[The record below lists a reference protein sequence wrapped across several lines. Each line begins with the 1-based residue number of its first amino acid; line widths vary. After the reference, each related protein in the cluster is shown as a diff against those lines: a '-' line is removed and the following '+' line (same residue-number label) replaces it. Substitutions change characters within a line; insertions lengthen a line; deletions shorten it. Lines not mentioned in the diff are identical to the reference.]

1 MNSGDNQQ
9 EGGTMEMNPTAVD
22 MHSNEEKLYLV
33 SKGEWLWSLDCYI
46 TDFAVEPSKDV
57 PVDTGSCV
65 LTFDFSAPANPAK
78 RSRMESRFA
87 RFAQRQES
95 LKRQAEEKKGSDD
108 NGKKVE
114 MEDASAPV
122 PTKDENEKRD
132 MSEAKQKEGEPSL
145 FPQIAPVE
153 QNEVK
158 EEEIPVTVNPVEV
171 LPTVSPI
178 PAKSTE
184 TAVSPIP
191 VKSTETSPPQ
201 SNLSEVT
208 TPLLHRSLPSDLPT
222 PVSDSPLPVSKDA
235 IDLKERE
242 LSSSPDSF
250 LGGDTTVIQPSS
262 LAHIRQLHTANRRQS
277 ILFDQSHARP
287 QPIEPLKPEAIKT
300 PEGVQTPSQVLM
312 GTAAVT
318 LPTALLQRLK
328 TDVVK
333 YTEADLLIERKRV
346 ALESK
351 RESEE
356 ALAVMEDMLKKEKE
370 KIVAAR
376 VWGDD

>member
-1 MNSGDNQQ
+1 
-9 EGGTMEMNPTAVD
+9 
-22 MHSNEEKLYLV
+22 
-33 SKGEWLWSLDCYI
+33 
-46 TDFAVEPSKDV
+46 
-57 PVDTGSCV
+57 
-65 LTFDFSAPANPAK
+65 
-78 RSRMESRFA
+78 MESRFA

-114 MEDASAPV
+114 MEDASVPV
-122 PTKDENEKRD
+122 PTMDENEKR
-132 MSEAKQKEGEPSL
+132 SVCEEKQNEGEPAL
-145 FPQIAPVE
+145 PPQIAPME
-153 QNEVK
+153 QNKVK

-184 TAVSPIP
+184 IVPSPIPAKSTEIVPSPIPAKSTEIVPSPIPVKSTEIVPSPIP

-201 SNLSEVT
+201 SNLPEAT

-242 LSSSPDSF
+242 LSNSPDSF

-300 PEGVQTPSQVLM
+300 PEGMQTPSQVLM

-376 VWGDD
+376 VWGEE

>member
-1 MNSGDNQQ
+1 
-9 EGGTMEMNPTAVD
+9 
-22 MHSNEEKLYLV
+22 
-33 SKGEWLWSLDCYI
+33 
-46 TDFAVEPSKDV
+46 
-57 PVDTGSCV
+57 
-65 LTFDFSAPANPAK
+65 
-78 RSRMESRFA
+78 MESRFA

-114 MEDASAPV
+114 MEDASVPV
-122 PTKDENEKRD
+122 PTMDENEKR
-132 MSEAKQKEGEPSL
+132 SVCEEKQNEGEPAL
-145 FPQIAPVE
+145 PPQIAPME
-153 QNEVK
+153 QNKVK
-158 EEEIPVTVNPVEV
+158 EEEIHVTVNPVEV

-184 TAVSPIP
+184 IVPSPIPAKSTEIVPSPIPVKSTEIVPSPIP

-201 SNLSEVT
+201 SNLPEAT

-242 LSSSPDSF
+242 LSNSPDSF

-300 PEGVQTPSQVLM
+300 PEGMQTPSQVLM

-376 VWGDD
+376 VWGEE

>member
-1 MNSGDNQQ
+1 
-9 EGGTMEMNPTAVD
+9 
-22 MHSNEEKLYLV
+22 
-33 SKGEWLWSLDCYI
+33 
-46 TDFAVEPSKDV
+46 
-57 PVDTGSCV
+57 
-65 LTFDFSAPANPAK
+65 
-78 RSRMESRFA
+78 MESRFA

-108 NGKKVE
+108 NGKIVE
-114 MEDASAPV
+114 MEDASVPV
-122 PTKDENEKRD
+122 PTMDENEKR
-132 MSEAKQKEGEPSL
+132 SVCEEKQNEGEPAL
-145 FPQIAPVE
+145 PPQIAPME
-153 QNEVK
+153 QNKVK
-158 EEEIPVTVNPVEV
+158 EEEIHVTVNPVEV

-178 PAKSTE
+178 PVKSTEIVPSPIPAKSTE
-184 TAVSPIP
+184 IVPSPIPAKSTEIVPSPIPVKSTEIVPSPIP

-201 SNLSEVT
+201 SNLPEAT

-242 LSSSPDSF
+242 LSNSPDSF

-300 PEGVQTPSQVLM
+300 PEGMQTPSQVLM

-376 VWGDD
+376 VWGEE

>member
-1 MNSGDNQQ
+1 
-9 EGGTMEMNPTAVD
+9 
-22 MHSNEEKLYLV
+22 
-33 SKGEWLWSLDCYI
+33 
-46 TDFAVEPSKDV
+46 
-57 PVDTGSCV
+57 
-65 LTFDFSAPANPAK
+65 
-78 RSRMESRFA
+78 MESRFA

-114 MEDASAPV
+114 MEDASVPV
-122 PTKDENEKRD
+122 PTMDENEKR
-132 MSEAKQKEGEPSL
+132 SVCEEKQNEGEPAL
-145 FPQIAPVE
+145 PPQIAPME
-153 QNEVK
+153 QNKVK

-184 TAVSPIP
+184 IVPSPIPEKSTETAPSPIP
-191 VKSTETSPPQ
+191 VKSTEIAPSPFPAKSTVTSPPH
-201 SNLSEVT
+201 STFPEVT

-300 PEGVQTPSQVLM
+300 PEGMQTPSQVLM

-376 VWGDD
+376 VWGEE

>member
-1 MNSGDNQQ
+1 
-9 EGGTMEMNPTAVD
+9 
-22 MHSNEEKLYLV
+22 
-33 SKGEWLWSLDCYI
+33 
-46 TDFAVEPSKDV
+46 
-57 PVDTGSCV
+57 
-65 LTFDFSAPANPAK
+65 
-78 RSRMESRFA
+78 MESRFA

-114 MEDASAPV
+114 MEDASVPV
-122 PTKDENEKRD
+122 PTMDENEKR
-132 MSEAKQKEGEPSL
+132 SVCEEKQNEGEPAL
-145 FPQIAPVE
+145 PLQIAPME

-158 EEEIPVTVNPVEV
+158 EEEIPVTVNSVEV
-171 LPTVSPI
+171 PPTVSPI
-178 PAKSTE
+178 PVKSTEIAPSPIPVKSTEIAPSPIPVKSTE

-191 VKSTETSPPQ
+191 AKSTETSPPQ
-201 SNLSEVT
+201 SNLPEVT

-235 IDLKERE
+235 ADLKERE

-300 PEGVQTPSQVLM
+300 PEGMQTPSQVLM

-376 VWGDD
+376 VWGEE

>member
-1 MNSGDNQQ
+1 
-9 EGGTMEMNPTAVD
+9 
-22 MHSNEEKLYLV
+22 
-33 SKGEWLWSLDCYI
+33 
-46 TDFAVEPSKDV
+46 
-57 PVDTGSCV
+57 
-65 LTFDFSAPANPAK
+65 
-78 RSRMESRFA
+78 MESRFA

-114 MEDASAPV
+114 MEDASVPV
-122 PTKDENEKRD
+122 PTMDENEKRNV
-132 MSEAKQKEGEPSL
+132 SEEKQKEGEPAL
-145 FPQIAPVE
+145 PPQIAPVE
-153 QNEVK
+153 QNKVK
-158 EEEIPVTVNPVEV
+158 EEEIPVTVNSVEGPPTISPIPVKSTEIAPSPIPV
-171 LPTVSPI
+171 KSTEIAPSPIPVKSTETAVSPI

-184 TAVSPIP
+184 T
-191 VKSTETSPPQ
+191 SPPQ
-201 SNLSEVT
+201 SDLPEVT

-222 PVSDSPLPVSKDA
+222 PVSDSPLPSSKDA
-235 IDLKERE
+235 ADLKERE

-277 ILFDQSHARP
+277 ILFDQSHAHP
-287 QPIEPLKPEAIKT
+287 QLVESLKPESIKM

-351 RESEE
+351 KESEE

-376 VWGDD
+376 VWGEE

>member
-1 MNSGDNQQ
+1 
-9 EGGTMEMNPTAVD
+9 
-22 MHSNEEKLYLV
+22 
-33 SKGEWLWSLDCYI
+33 
-46 TDFAVEPSKDV
+46 
-57 PVDTGSCV
+57 
-65 LTFDFSAPANPAK
+65 
-78 RSRMESRFA
+78 MESRFA

-114 MEDASAPV
+114 MEDASVPV
-122 PTKDENEKRD
+122 PTMDENEKR
-132 MSEAKQKEGEPSL
+132 SVCEEKQNEGEPARP
-145 FPQIAPVE
+145 PQIAPLE
-153 QNEVK
+153 QNKVK
-158 EEEIPVTVNPVEV
+158 EEEIPVTVNSVEV
-171 LPTVSPI
+171 PPTVSPIPVKSTEIAPSPIPVKSTEITPSPIPAKSTEITPSPIPVKSTEIAVSPI

-184 TAVSPIP
+184 A
-191 VKSTETSPPQ
+191 SPPQ
-201 SNLSEVT
+201 SNLPEVT
-208 TPLLHRSLPSDLPT
+208 TPLLHRSLPSYLPT

-287 QPIEPLKPEAIKT
+287 QPIEPLKPESIRM
-300 PEGVQTPSQVLM
+300 PEGVQTPSQILM

-376 VWGDD
+376 VWGEE

>member
-1 MNSGDNQQ
+1 
-9 EGGTMEMNPTAVD
+9 
-22 MHSNEEKLYLV
+22 
-33 SKGEWLWSLDCYI
+33 
-46 TDFAVEPSKDV
+46 
-57 PVDTGSCV
+57 
-65 LTFDFSAPANPAK
+65 
-78 RSRMESRFA
+78 MESRFA

-114 MEDASAPV
+114 MEDASVPV
-122 PTKDENEKRD
+122 PTMDENEKR
-132 MSEAKQKEGEPSL
+132 SVCEEKQNEGEPAL
-145 FPQIAPVE
+145 PPQIAPME
-153 QNEVK
+153 QNKVK
-158 EEEIPVTVNPVEV
+158 EEEIHVTVNPVEV

-184 TAVSPIP
+184 IVPSPIPAKSTEIVPSPIPVKSTEIAPSPIP
-191 VKSTETSPPQ
+191 VKSTETAVSPIPAKSTEASPPQ
-201 SNLSEVT
+201 SNLPEVT

-222 PVSDSPLPVSKDA
+222 PVSDSPLPVSKDV

-287 QPIEPLKPEAIKT
+287 QLIESLKPESIKT

-376 VWGDD
+376 VWGEE

>member
-1 MNSGDNQQ
+1 
-9 EGGTMEMNPTAVD
+9 
-22 MHSNEEKLYLV
+22 
-33 SKGEWLWSLDCYI
+33 
-46 TDFAVEPSKDV
+46 
-57 PVDTGSCV
+57 
-65 LTFDFSAPANPAK
+65 
-78 RSRMESRFA
+78 MESRFA

-114 MEDASAPV
+114 MEDASVPV
-122 PTKDENEKRD
+122 PTMDENEKRNV
-132 MSEAKQKEGEPSL
+132 SEEKQKEGEPAL
-145 FPQIAPVE
+145 PPQIAPVE
-153 QNEVK
+153 QNKVK
-158 EEEIPVTVNPVEV
+158 EEEIPVTVNSVEGPPTISPIPVKSTEIAPSPIPV
-171 LPTVSPI
+171 KSTEIAPSPIPVKSTETAVSPI

-184 TAVSPIP
+184 T
-191 VKSTETSPPQ
+191 SPPQ
-201 SNLSEVT
+201 SDLPEVT

-235 IDLKERE
+235 ADLKERE

-287 QPIEPLKPEAIKT
+287 QPVEPLKPEAIKT
-300 PEGVQTPSQVLM
+300 PEGMQTPSQMLM

-370 KIVAAR
+370 KIVAATA
-376 VWGDD
+376 WHEK

>member
-1 MNSGDNQQ
+1 M
-9 EGGTMEMNPTAVD
+9 
-22 MHSNEEKLYLV
+22 
-33 SKGEWLWSLDCYI
+33 
-46 TDFAVEPSKDV
+46 
-57 PVDTGSCV
+57 
-65 LTFDFSAPANPAK
+65 
-78 RSRMESRFA
+78 
-87 RFAQRQES
+87 
-95 LKRQAEEKKGSDD
+95 
-108 NGKKVE
+108 
-114 MEDASAPV
+114 
-122 PTKDENEKRD
+122 
-132 MSEAKQKEGEPSL
+132 
-145 FPQIAPVE
+145 
-153 QNEVK
+153 
-158 EEEIPVTVNPVEV
+158 
-171 LPTVSPI
+171 
-178 PAKSTE
+178 
-184 TAVSPIP
+184 
-191 VKSTETSPPQ
+191 
-201 SNLSEVT
+201 
-208 TPLLHRSLPSDLPT
+208 
-222 PVSDSPLPVSKDA
+222 
-235 IDLKERE
+235 ERE

-300 PEGVQTPSQVLM
+300 PEGMQTPSQVLM

-376 VWGDD
+376 VWGEE

>member
-1 MNSGDNQQ
+1 
-9 EGGTMEMNPTAVD
+9 
-22 MHSNEEKLYLV
+22 
-33 SKGEWLWSLDCYI
+33 
-46 TDFAVEPSKDV
+46 
-57 PVDTGSCV
+57 
-65 LTFDFSAPANPAK
+65 
-78 RSRMESRFA
+78 MESRFA

-114 MEDASAPV
+114 MEDASVPV
-122 PTKDENEKRD
+122 PTMDENEKRNV
-132 MSEAKQKEGEPSL
+132 SEEKQKEGEPAL
-145 FPQIAPVE
+145 PPQIAPME
-153 QNEVK
+153 QNKEK
-158 EEEIPVTVNPVEV
+158 EEEIPVTVNSVEV
-171 LPTVSPI
+171 PPTVSSIPVKPTETAVSPI

-184 TAVSPIP
+184 ITPSPIP
-191 VKSTETSPPQ
+191 VKSTEITPSPIPAKSTDTSPPQ
-201 SNLSEVT
+201 STFPEVT
-208 TPLLHRSLPSDLPT
+208 TPRLHRSLPSDLPT
-222 PVSDSPLPVSKDA
+222 PVSDSPLPSSKDA
-235 IDLKERE
+235 ADLKERE

-250 LGGDTTVIQPSS
+250 LGGDMTVIQPSS

-277 ILFDQSHARP
+277 ILFDQSHAHP
-287 QPIEPLKPEAIKT
+287 QLVESLKPESIKM

-351 RESEE
+351 KESEE

-370 KIVAAR
+370 KIVAATA
-376 VWGDD
+376 

>member
-1 MNSGDNQQ
+1 
-9 EGGTMEMNPTAVD
+9 
-22 MHSNEEKLYLV
+22 
-33 SKGEWLWSLDCYI
+33 
-46 TDFAVEPSKDV
+46 
-57 PVDTGSCV
+57 
-65 LTFDFSAPANPAK
+65 
-78 RSRMESRFA
+78 MESRFA

-114 MEDASAPV
+114 MEDASVPV
-122 PTKDENEKRD
+122 PTMDENEKRN
-132 MSEAKQKEGEPSL
+132 MSEEKQKEGEPAL
-145 FPQIAPVE
+145 PPQIAPVE
-153 QNEVK
+153 QNKVK
-158 EEEIPVTVNPVEV
+158 EEEIPVTVNSVEGP
-171 LPTVSPI
+171 PTI
-178 PAKSTE
+178 
-184 TAVSPIP
+184 SPIP
-191 VKSTETSPPQ
+191 VKSTEIAPSPIPAKSTDTSPPQ
-201 SNLSEVT
+201 STFPEVT
-208 TPLLHRSLPSDLPT
+208 TPRLHRSLPSDLPT
-222 PVSDSPLPVSKDA
+222 PVSDSPLPSSKDA
-235 IDLKERE
+235 ADLKERE

-250 LGGDTTVIQPSS
+250 LGGDMTVIQPSS

-277 ILFDQSHARP
+277 ILFDQSHAHP
-287 QPIEPLKPEAIKT
+287 QLVESLKPESIKM

-351 RESEE
+351 KESEE

-376 VWGDD
+376 VWGEE

>member
-1 MNSGDNQQ
+1 
-9 EGGTMEMNPTAVD
+9 
-22 MHSNEEKLYLV
+22 
-33 SKGEWLWSLDCYI
+33 
-46 TDFAVEPSKDV
+46 
-57 PVDTGSCV
+57 
-65 LTFDFSAPANPAK
+65 
-78 RSRMESRFA
+78 MESRFA

-114 MEDASAPV
+114 MEDASVPV
-122 PTKDENEKRD
+122 PTMDENEKR
-132 MSEAKQKEGEPSL
+132 SVCEEKQNEGEPAL
-145 FPQIAPVE
+145 PPQIAPME
-153 QNEVK
+153 QNKVK

-184 TAVSPIP
+184 IVPSPIPAKSTEIVPSPIPAKSTETAVSPIP
-191 VKSTETSPPQ
+191 VKSTVTSPPH
-201 SNLSEVT
+201 STFPEVT

-235 IDLKERE
+235 ADLKERE

-300 PEGVQTPSQVLM
+300 PEGMQTPSQVLM

-376 VWGDD
+376 VWSEE

>member
-1 MNSGDNQQ
+1 
-9 EGGTMEMNPTAVD
+9 
-22 MHSNEEKLYLV
+22 
-33 SKGEWLWSLDCYI
+33 
-46 TDFAVEPSKDV
+46 
-57 PVDTGSCV
+57 
-65 LTFDFSAPANPAK
+65 
-78 RSRMESRFA
+78 MESRFA

-114 MEDASAPV
+114 MEDASVPV
-122 PTKDENEKRD
+122 PTMDENEKRN
-132 MSEAKQKEGEPSL
+132 MSEEKQKEGEPAL
-145 FPQIAPVE
+145 PPQIAPVE
-153 QNEVK
+153 QNKVK
-158 EEEIPVTVNPVEV
+158 EEEIPVTVNSVEGP
-171 LPTVSPI
+171 PTISPI
-178 PAKSTE
+178 PVKSTEIAPSPIPVKSTE

-191 VKSTETSPPQ
+191 VKSTETAVSPIPAKSTEIAVSPIPAKSTEIAPSPIPAKSTDTSPPQ
-201 SNLSEVT
+201 STFPEVT
-208 TPLLHRSLPSDLPT
+208 TPRLHRSLPSDLPT
-222 PVSDSPLPVSKDA
+222 PVSDSPLPSSKDA
-235 IDLKERE
+235 ADLKERE

-250 LGGDTTVIQPSS
+250 LGGDMTVIQPSS

-277 ILFDQSHARP
+277 ILFDQSHAHP
-287 QPIEPLKPEAIKT
+287 QLVESLKPESIKM

-351 RESEE
+351 KESEE

-376 VWGDD
+376 VWGEE

>member
-1 MNSGDNQQ
+1 
-9 EGGTMEMNPTAVD
+9 
-22 MHSNEEKLYLV
+22 
-33 SKGEWLWSLDCYI
+33 
-46 TDFAVEPSKDV
+46 
-57 PVDTGSCV
+57 
-65 LTFDFSAPANPAK
+65 
-78 RSRMESRFA
+78 MESRFA

-114 MEDASAPV
+114 MEDASVPV
-122 PTKDENEKRD
+122 PTRNVNEKRNV
-132 MSEAKQKEGEPSL
+132 SEEKQKEGEPAL
-145 FPQIAPVE
+145 PPQIAPME

-158 EEEIPVTVNPVEV
+158 EDEIPVTVNPVEV
-171 LPTVSPI
+171 PPTVSPIPAKSTEITPSPIPGKSTERTPSPIPVKSTEITPSPI

-191 VKSTETSPPQ
+191 AKSTETSPPQ
-201 SNLSEVT
+201 SNLPEAT
-208 TPLLHRSLPSDLPT
+208 TPRLHRSLPSDLPT

-235 IDLKERE
+235 ADLKERE

-277 ILFDQSHARP
+277 ILFDQSHAHP
-287 QPIEPLKPEAIKT
+287 QLVEPLKPEGINT
-300 PEGVQTPSQVLM
+300 PEGMQTPSQVLM

-376 VWGDD
+376 VWNDD

>member
-1 MNSGDNQQ
+1 
-9 EGGTMEMNPTAVD
+9 
-22 MHSNEEKLYLV
+22 
-33 SKGEWLWSLDCYI
+33 
-46 TDFAVEPSKDV
+46 
-57 PVDTGSCV
+57 
-65 LTFDFSAPANPAK
+65 
-78 RSRMESRFA
+78 MESRFA

-114 MEDASAPV
+114 MEDASVPV
-122 PTKDENEKRD
+122 PTMDENEKRNV
-132 MSEAKQKEGEPSL
+132 SEEKQKEGEPAL
-145 FPQIAPVE
+145 PPQIAPME
-153 QNEVK
+153 QNKEK
-158 EEEIPVTVNPVEV
+158 EEEIPVTVNSVEV
-171 LPTVSPI
+171 PPTVSSIPVKPTETAVSPI

-184 TAVSPIP
+184 IAPSPIP
-191 VKSTETSPPQ
+191 AKSTEIAPSPIPAKSTEIAPSPIPAKSTETSPPQ
-201 SNLSEVT
+201 STFPEVT

-222 PVSDSPLPVSKDA
+222 PVSDSPLPVSRDV

-287 QPIEPLKPEAIKT
+287 QLVESLKPEAIKT
-300 PEGVQTPSQVLM
+300 PEGMQTPSQILM
-312 GTAAVT
+312 GTAVVT

-376 VWGDD
+376 VWNDD

>member
-1 MNSGDNQQ
+1 
-9 EGGTMEMNPTAVD
+9 
-22 MHSNEEKLYLV
+22 
-33 SKGEWLWSLDCYI
+33 
-46 TDFAVEPSKDV
+46 
-57 PVDTGSCV
+57 
-65 LTFDFSAPANPAK
+65 
-78 RSRMESRFA
+78 MESRFA

-114 MEDASAPV
+114 MEDASVPV
-122 PTKDENEKRD
+122 PTMDENEKRN
-132 MSEAKQKEGEPSL
+132 MSEEKQKEGEPAL
-145 FPQIAPVE
+145 PPQIAPVE
-153 QNEVK
+153 QNKVK
-158 EEEIPVTVNPVEV
+158 EEEIPVTVNSVEGP
-171 LPTVSPI
+171 PTISPI
-178 PAKSTE
+178 PVKSTEIAPSPIPVKSAEIAPSPIPVKSTE

-191 VKSTETSPPQ
+191 AKSTEIAVSPIPAKSTEIAPSPIPAKSTDTSPPQ
-201 SNLSEVT
+201 STFPEVT
-208 TPLLHRSLPSDLPT
+208 TPRLHRSLPSDLPT
-222 PVSDSPLPVSKDA
+222 PVSDSPLPSSKDA
-235 IDLKERE
+235 ADLKERE

-250 LGGDTTVIQPSS
+250 LGGDMTVIQPSS

-277 ILFDQSHARP
+277 ILFDQSHAHP
-287 QPIEPLKPEAIKT
+287 QLVESLKPESIKM

-351 RESEE
+351 KESEE

-376 VWGDD
+376 VWGEE

>member
-1 MNSGDNQQ
+1 
-9 EGGTMEMNPTAVD
+9 
-22 MHSNEEKLYLV
+22 
-33 SKGEWLWSLDCYI
+33 
-46 TDFAVEPSKDV
+46 
-57 PVDTGSCV
+57 
-65 LTFDFSAPANPAK
+65 
-78 RSRMESRFA
+78 MESRFA

-114 MEDASAPV
+114 MEDASVPV
-122 PTKDENEKRD
+122 PTMDENEKRNV
-132 MSEAKQKEGEPSL
+132 SEEKQKEGEPAL
-145 FPQIAPVE
+145 PPQIAPME
-153 QNEVK
+153 QNK
-158 EEEIPVTVNPVEV
+158 EKVEEIPVTVNSVEV
-171 LPTVSPI
+171 PPTVSPIPVKSTEIAPSPIPVKSTEIAVSPIPVKSTETAVSPIPAKSTEIAVSPI

-191 VKSTETSPPQ
+191 VKSTVTSPPQ
-201 SNLSEVT
+201 SNLPEVT

-287 QPIEPLKPEAIKT
+287 QPIEPLKSESIKT
-300 PEGVQTPSQVLM
+300 PEGMQTPSQVLM

-351 RESEE
+351 KESEE

-376 VWGDD
+376 VWGEE

>member
-1 MNSGDNQQ
+1 
-9 EGGTMEMNPTAVD
+9 
-22 MHSNEEKLYLV
+22 
-33 SKGEWLWSLDCYI
+33 
-46 TDFAVEPSKDV
+46 
-57 PVDTGSCV
+57 
-65 LTFDFSAPANPAK
+65 
-78 RSRMESRFA
+78 MESRFA

-114 MEDASAPV
+114 MEDASVPV
-122 PTKDENEKRD
+122 PTMDENEKRNV
-132 MSEAKQKEGEPSL
+132 SEEKQKEGEPAL
-145 FPQIAPVE
+145 PPQIAPVE

-158 EEEIPVTVNPVEV
+158 EEEIPVTVNSVEV
-171 LPTVSPI
+171 PPTVSPI

-184 TAVSPIP
+184 IAPSPIP

-201 SNLSEVT
+201 SNLPEAT

-287 QPIEPLKPEAIKT
+287 QLVEPLKPESIKT
-300 PEGVQTPSQVLM
+300 PEGMQTPSQILM
-312 GTAAVT
+312 GTAA
-318 LPTALLQRLK
+318 
-328 TDVVK
+328 
-333 YTEADLLIERKRV
+333 
-346 ALESK
+346 
-351 RESEE
+351 
-356 ALAVMEDMLKKEKE
+356 
-370 KIVAAR
+370 
-376 VWGDD
+376 G

>member
-1 MNSGDNQQ
+1 
-9 EGGTMEMNPTAVD
+9 
-22 MHSNEEKLYLV
+22 
-33 SKGEWLWSLDCYI
+33 
-46 TDFAVEPSKDV
+46 
-57 PVDTGSCV
+57 
-65 LTFDFSAPANPAK
+65 
-78 RSRMESRFA
+78 MESRFA

-114 MEDASAPV
+114 MEDASVPV
-122 PTKDENEKRD
+122 PTRDENEKRNV
-132 MSEAKQKEGEPSL
+132 SEEKQKEGEPAL
-145 FPQIAPVE
+145 PPQIAPME

-158 EEEIPVTVNPVEV
+158 EEEIPVTVNSVEV
-171 LPTVSPI
+171 PPTVSPIPAKSTEIAPSPI

-191 VKSTETSPPQ
+191 AKSTETSPPQ
-201 SNLSEVT
+201 STFPEVT

-235 IDLKERE
+235 ADLKERE

-287 QPIEPLKPEAIKT
+287 QLIESLKPESIKT

-376 VWGDD
+376 VWNDD

>member
-1 MNSGDNQQ
+1 
-9 EGGTMEMNPTAVD
+9 
-22 MHSNEEKLYLV
+22 
-33 SKGEWLWSLDCYI
+33 
-46 TDFAVEPSKDV
+46 
-57 PVDTGSCV
+57 
-65 LTFDFSAPANPAK
+65 
-78 RSRMESRFA
+78 MESRFA

-114 MEDASAPV
+114 MEDASVPV
-122 PTKDENEKRD
+122 PTMDENEKR
-132 MSEAKQKEGEPSL
+132 SVCEEKQNEGEPAL
-145 FPQIAPVE
+145 PLQIAPME

-158 EEEIPVTVNPVEV
+158 EEEIPVTVNSVEV
-171 LPTVSPI
+171 PPTVSPI
-178 PAKSTE
+178 PVKSTEIAPSPIPVKSTEIAPSPIPVKSTE

-191 VKSTETSPPQ
+191 AKSTETSPPQ
-201 SNLSEVT
+201 SNLPEVT

-235 IDLKERE
+235 ADLKERE

-300 PEGVQTPSQVLM
+300 PEGMQTPSQVLM

-351 RESEE
+351 KESEE

-376 VWGDD
+376 VWGEE

>member
-1 MNSGDNQQ
+1 
-9 EGGTMEMNPTAVD
+9 
-22 MHSNEEKLYLV
+22 
-33 SKGEWLWSLDCYI
+33 
-46 TDFAVEPSKDV
+46 
-57 PVDTGSCV
+57 
-65 LTFDFSAPANPAK
+65 
-78 RSRMESRFA
+78 MESRFA

-122 PTKDENEKRD
+122 PTMDENEKRNV
-132 MSEAKQKEGEPSL
+132 SEEKQKEGEPAL
-145 FPQIAPVE
+145 PLQIAPME
-153 QNEVK
+153 QNKEK
-158 EEEIPVTVNPVEV
+158 EEEIPVTVNSVEV
-171 LPTVSPI
+171 PPTVSSIPVKSTEITPSPI
-178 PAKSTE
+178 PVKSTEITPSPIPVKSTE

-191 VKSTETSPPQ
+191 VKSTDTSPPQ
-201 SNLSEVT
+201 STLPEVT

-287 QPIEPLKPEAIKT
+287 QPIEPLKPESIKT
-300 PEGVQTPSQVLM
+300 PEGVQTPSQILM

-351 RESEE
+351 KESEE

>member
-1 MNSGDNQQ
+1 
-9 EGGTMEMNPTAVD
+9 
-22 MHSNEEKLYLV
+22 
-33 SKGEWLWSLDCYI
+33 
-46 TDFAVEPSKDV
+46 
-57 PVDTGSCV
+57 
-65 LTFDFSAPANPAK
+65 
-78 RSRMESRFA
+78 MESRFA

-122 PTKDENEKRD
+122 PTMDENEKRNV
-132 MSEAKQKEGEPSL
+132 SEEKQKEGKPAL
-145 FPQIAPVE
+145 PLQIAPME
-153 QNEVK
+153 QNKEK
-158 EEEIPVTVNPVEV
+158 EEEIPVTVNSVEV
-171 LPTVSPI
+171 PPIVSSIPVKSTEIAPSPI
-178 PAKSTE
+178 PVKSTEITPSPIPVKSTE

-191 VKSTETSPPQ
+191 VKSTDTSPPQ
-201 SNLSEVT
+201 STLPEVT

-277 ILFDQSHARP
+277 ILFDQSHAHP
-287 QPIEPLKPEAIKT
+287 QLVESLKPESIKM

-351 RESEE
+351 KESEE

>member
-1 MNSGDNQQ
+1 
-9 EGGTMEMNPTAVD
+9 
-22 MHSNEEKLYLV
+22 
-33 SKGEWLWSLDCYI
+33 
-46 TDFAVEPSKDV
+46 
-57 PVDTGSCV
+57 
-65 LTFDFSAPANPAK
+65 
-78 RSRMESRFA
+78 MESRFA

-95 LKRQAEEKKGSDD
+95 LKRQAEEKKGSGD

-114 MEDASAPV
+114 MEDASVPV
-122 PTKDENEKRD
+122 PTKDENEKRSV
-132 MSEAKQKEGEPSL
+132 SEEKPKEGEPFL
-145 FPQIAPVE
+145 PPQITPVE

-158 EEEIPVTVNPVEV
+158 EAETPVTMNPVEV
-171 LPTVSPI
+171 PPPASPIPAQSTETTTSPI

-184 TAVSPIP
+184 TTTSPTP
-191 VKSTETSPPQ
+191 QQSTETSPPQ
-201 SNLSEVT
+201 SNFPEAT
-208 TPLLHRSLPSDLPT
+208 TPRLHRSLPSDLPT
-222 PVSDSPLPVSKDA
+222 PVSDSPLPSSKDA
-235 IDLKERE
+235 ADLKERE
-242 LSSSPDSF
+242 ISSSPDSF

-287 QPIEPLKPEAIKT
+287 QPIEPLKPEGITT
-300 PEGVQTPSQVLM
+300 PEGIKTPSQVLM

-351 RESEE
+351 KESEE

-376 VWGDD
+376 AGCDD